1 MSEILDNIYIWVF
14 LVNIESV
21 LLLALVKYMLCSHF
35 TQNCILL
42 YFLEAKNPYFA
53 TKNCWKSSYICVF
66 ILSKK
71 QLNWFHKN
79 LHNSGMVGSRKLPD
93 PLLNHIL
100 SALSICLQYTLSFQ
114 LTNFGLKCLFK
125 ELIWCTK
132 CPHVHIF
139 ILFVGAWVLFEG
151 DLSLRVS
158 LDEKC
163 HSFFLTL

>member
-1 MSEILDNIYIWVF
+1 
-14 LVNIESV
+14 
-21 LLLALVKYMLCSHF
+21 MLYSHF
-35 TQNCILL
+35 NQNCIFSTFWKLKILVLWRKIVKNLL
-42 YFLEAKNPYFA
+42 MFVCLYCPK
-53 TKNCWKSSYICVF
+53 
-66 ILSKK
+66 
-71 QLNWFHKN
+71 NWFHKN

-100 SALSICLQYTLSFQ
+100 SALSICVQYTLSFQ